1 METVSILKQ
10 PKIDRTLITRVYQI
24 LVRVVLSVLIFTLL
38 GVMAWIAVNSM
49 FSIKS
54 LLGHSLKEMAE
65 TIIVNSLLVLALL
78 EVFLTAL
85 TYFSEG
91 RVRVTFIIDTVFVMV
106 LSDTM
111 AFWFTEIETE
121 RMIMLILLVFTLV
134 IARILTIRFS
144 PSKGNRT
151 DI

>member
-134 IARILTIRFS
+134 IEIGRASCRERV
-144 PSKGNRT
+144 
-151 DI
+151 